1 MTTKIKILLVATFL
15 FPAAYLCAQLSGP
28 HSQINMNGPE
38 SLATFRT
45 VYVYGPAGRFPAIQ
59 VEKEFYGSAFAAS
72 GTLGAGAA
80 EATCTAPLPLNLEDI
95 ACLITDS
102 FTGKNKELT
111 GQAEIQVLLDE
122 QGKYLSHRIM
132 SMEYTP
138 IVAAVEREID
148 QVVFAPAQVNH
159 KATTC
164 WVNLQFE
171 FNN

>member
-1 MTTKIKILLVATFL
+1 MTTKIKILLIATFL
-15 FPAAYLCAQLSGP
+15 FPAAYLCAQLSSP
-28 HSQINMNGPE
+28 HSQINMNEPE

-45 VYVYGPAGRFPAIQ
+45 IYVYGPDGRFPAIQ

-72 GTLGAGAA
+72 GILDTGST
-80 EATCTAPLPLNLEDI
+80 ETICTAPLPLNLEDI

-102 FTGKNKELT
+102 FTGKNKEMT

-122 QGKYLSHRIM
+122 RGKYLSHRIM

-138 IVAAVEREID
+138 IVAAVEREIN
-148 QVVFAPAQVNH
+148 QVVFAPAQVNR

-171 FNN
+171 FSR